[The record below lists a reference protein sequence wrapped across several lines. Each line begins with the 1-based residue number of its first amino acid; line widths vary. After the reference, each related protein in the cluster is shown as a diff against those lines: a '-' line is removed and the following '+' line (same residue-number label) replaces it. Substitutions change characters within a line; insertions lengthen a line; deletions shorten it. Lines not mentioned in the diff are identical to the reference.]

1 MSFNT
6 FVLTD
11 GKQNFFNQIKSQM
24 EDTITNMYHNL
35 DPSIKKMKH
44 KDIAKHLRDK
54 FLETEPAFF
63 STEPRKKST
72 TKQRVVVS
80 NAMLFAIILFI
91 LRLLTV
97 PAEAA
102 SRSGATAAQLLL
114 TNGDNVGGDNVG
126 DVGTTDTF
134 DKFQRDLQNE
144 LKNEYFDVTIPET
157 VKSFQWGV
165 GTMLKTFR
173 IPKILTNLGMD
184 LEQMTET
191 YMTEIVIPRI
201 QQSWLKSADSI
212 VFADD
217 YNKVKGSEQKLAN
230 DVMLMGYLVQKAILF
245 DNDFHEM
252 IFNGNFKSA
261 VERAKEFTHKNTKR
275 YRMLTYDATQ
285 KNTKRS
291 KENDT
296 LCRSIVNRLK
306 DPDERLRWQEGFKL
320 SSSGIPI
327 NKVLE
332 SATWGNIID
341 LQNKYDKL
349 GTTPKDRNA
358 ILEEAEIGVWSAVT
372 RHIAYTME
380 SDKTFLS
387 GEQRNEL
394 LNKMSSSAQ
403 GITLTETIIQK
414 AAISY
419 LDTQTGE
426 NGSVK
431 QIAINAVMR
440 YINGGK
446 MAPLLDTLNLQ
457 VEGFKQ
463 VLLDDQKKDKQD
475 RLQNTVDNLVPTS
488 PFSFLLGIINSMSAT
503 TVAAILVGTAGGTA
517 VLSYVSYLIKDV
529 LWKILKFPFKVT
541 FKVAGMLKDK
551 IGGTP
556 TDYSKYNVVQLRDE
570 LGKKGLERTGKKA
583 ALIKRLTNSQKM

>member
-63 STEPRKKST
+63 STEPRKKWMME
-72 TKQRVVVS
+72 QGIVVS

-114 TNGDNVGGDNVG
+114 TNGDNVGGDKVG

-134 DKFQRDLQNE
+134 DDFQRDLQNE
-144 LKNEYFDVTIPET
+144 LRKEYFDVTIPET
-157 VKSFQWGV
+157 LKSFQWGV
-165 GTMLKTFR
+165 GTLLKTFR

-184 LEQMTET
+184 LEQVTET

-230 DVMLMGYLVQKAILF
+230 DVMLMGYLVQKAMLF

-275 YRMLTYDATQ
+275 YRI
-285 KNTKRS
+285 KTKDTDRND
-291 KENDT
+291 ENET
-296 LCRSIVNRLK
+296 VCRSIVNRLK
-306 DPDERLRWQEGFKL
+306 NADERLRWQEGFKL

-372 RHIAYTME
+372 RQIAYTME

-419 LDTQTGE
+419 LNTQTGE

-440 YINGGK
+440 YISGGK

-475 RLQNTVDNLVPTS
+475 RVQNTVDNLVPTS
-488 PFSFLLGIINSMSAT
+488 SFSFLLGIINSMSAT
-503 TVAAILVGTAGGTA
+503 TVAAILVGTAGTA
-517 VLSYVSYLIKDV
+517 VLSYVAYLIRGV
-529 LWKILKFPFKVT
+529 LWKILKFP

-556 TDYSKYNVVQLRDE
+556 TDYSKYTVAQLKDE
-570 LGKKGLERTGKKA
+570 LQTKGLGRTGNKA
-583 ALIKRLTNSQKM
+583 TLIQRLTNS